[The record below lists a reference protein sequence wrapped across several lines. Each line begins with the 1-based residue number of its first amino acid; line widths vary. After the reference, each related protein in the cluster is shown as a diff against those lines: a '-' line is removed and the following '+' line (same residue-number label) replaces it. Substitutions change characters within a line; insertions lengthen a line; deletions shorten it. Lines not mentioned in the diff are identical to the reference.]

1 MWLDEWTRVGE
12 ILLSAL
18 LVYVALVLVLRI
30 TGKRTTS
37 KMNSFD
43 WVVTV
48 ALGSMVGT
56 IILVDEVPLV
66 EGIAGI
72 AGLVVLQYAMAATA
86 ARFPGFQNVIKA
98 TPRMLYYGDEFF
110 EQTMKQERITRVE
123 ILAAAR
129 SQGFTSFNDISA
141 VVLETNSDL
150 SILPRPEHEDDLDEL
165 LDNVNDG

>member
-12 ILLSAL
+12 ILLSAV
-18 LVYVALVLVLRI
+18 LVYVALVFVLRI

-56 IILVDEVPLV
+56 IILVDEVPLM

-72 AGLVVLQYAMAATA
+72 AALVVLQYAMAATA
-86 ARFPGFQNVIKA
+86 ARIPRFQQVIKA
-98 TPRMLYYGDEFF
+98 TPRLLYYGDEFF
-110 EQTMKQERITRVE
+110 EKTMKQERITRVE

-129 SQGFTSFNDISA
+129 SQGFTSFDDISA

-150 SILPRPEHEDDLDEL
+150 SILPRPEGEGDLDEL
-165 LDNVNDG
+165 LDNVSDR